1 MSAIDGN
8 LPFLLRR
15 GETTPMPGPPYRGLR
30 IILGI
35 LSLLS
40 AVGGIVISSGRPIA
54 SRCAFFPGAPSPGSI
69 TMPLTS
75 YFYLDCGPP
84 LTRFVTSS
92 ASVDR
97 TFPE

>member
-1 MSAIDGN
+1 MSSIDGN

-15 GETTPMPGPPYRGLR
+15 GGTTPMPGPPYRGLR

-54 SRCAFFPGAPSPGSI
+54 MRFFSGRPSPGSI
-69 TMPLTS
+69 TMPS
-75 YFYLDCGPP
+75 YEIAF
-84 LTRFVTSS
+84 
-92 ASVDR
+92 AN
-97 TFPE
+97 